1 MSEKNGK
8 IAIVPGSFDP
18 MTLGHRTL
26 IEEVCKRYEVVYVAV
41 MTNFAKKPFLESD
54 MRRRIAELTVS
65 DLSNAKV
72 VADDGLLVD
81 LFDRLHADVV
91 CKGYR
96 NEADLAYERVQD
108 EWNRAHN
115 PRFLTELIPAAPG
128 TGEISSTL
136 VRERLA
142 KGEDLSGLVDPR
154 VIPLLREK
162 PTENKIK

>member
-18 MTLGHRTL
+18 MTLGHRAL
-26 IEEVCKRYEVVYVAV
+26 IEKVCKRYEVVYVAV
-41 MTNFAKKPFLESD
+41 MTNFEKKPFLESD
-54 MRRRIAELTVS
+54 MRCKIAELTLS

-162 PTENKIK
+162 PAENKIK

>member
-1 MSEKNGK
+1 M
-8 IAIVPGSFDP
+8 
-18 MTLGHRTL
+18 
-26 IEEVCKRYEVVYVAV
+26 

>member
-18 MTLGHRTL
+18 MTLGHRAL
-26 IEEVCKRYEVVYVAV
+26 IEKVCKRYEVVYVAV

-54 MRRRIAELTVS
+54 MRRRIAELTLS

-72 VADDGLLVD
+72 IADDGLLVD
-81 LFDRLHADVV
+81 LFERLHADVV

-96 NEADLAYERVQD
+96 NEADLVYERVQD

-136 VRERLA
+136 VRDRLV
-142 KGEDLSGLVDPR
+142 KGEDLSGLVAEQA
-154 VIPLLREK
+154 IPLLLESFAKSERK
-162 PTENKIK
+162 

>member
-1 MSEKNGK
+1 MSGRNGK

-18 MTLGHRTL
+18 MTLGHRAL

-41 MTNFAKKPFLESD
+41 MTNFEKKSFLPSAV
-54 MRRRIAELTVS
+54 RSKIAELTLS

-162 PTENKIK
+162 PAENKIK